1 MLETFAESWLALQ
14 CQMISGVVR
23 GVVVLGAADKGPFK
37 TAACWPP
44 KSQQPGYLLATAQ
57 AALAKRC
64 SVLHKQPAV
73 PEDNPATHH
82 YLACPLLMDGCLR
95 GVVALEIKSRPE
107 PQQQTALQ
115 LLQWGAACLT
125 ILIRQEAL
133 ATNDR
138 LVTTLN
144 LIATSFNTSRFQA
157 AATAVATELA
167 THLAC
172 ERVSLGFFKGRR
184 IRLEALSHSARF
196 DRKSNR
202 IKAVEAAMT
211 EALDQDSPI
220 AYPTDPDAP
229 LVTHAHGK
237 LSQFDGS
244 ALCTVPFAE
253 NGQLLGAFTLE
264 RAMDQPFESATVELV
279 ETVAALVGPLLA
291 IKRREDRWLLSK
303 IRQSLGTQWSK
314 LVGPRHS
321 GYKLTALLLS
331 ALLVFLTFAE
341 GDYRVTARASLEGA
355 VQRAMVASVDGY
367 VAQANVRA
375 GDVVQQ
381 GDGLFKL
388 DDRDLQ
394 LERLKWVSQQEQ
406 FLRQYRDALAQGERA
421 QVRILKARL
430 DQAEAQLALVDEQ
443 LARIKGIAP
452 FDGVVVSGDL
462 SQSLGAPVQKGQVLF
477 EIAPLERYRLVLQVD
492 ERDMGALAKGQGGQL
507 VLTSGASEGLPFTV
521 VKITPVS
528 AVVEGRNTF
537 SIEAQLSKTPKILRP
552 GMEGIGKI
560 NIGRRKLAWIW
571 SHSLTEWLRLQLWS
585 WWP

>member
-14 CQMISGVVR
+14 CQMIAGVVR
-23 GVVVLGAADKGPFK
+23 GVVVLGEADKGPFK
-37 TAACWPP
+37 TAACWPA
-44 KSQQPGYLLATAQ
+44 KSDQLDYLMTTAQ

-64 SVLHKQPAV
+64 SVLHNQPSVTAQKACQHV
-73 PEDNPATHH
+73 
-82 YLACPLLMDGCLR
+82 ACPLLIDGRLS
-95 GVVALEIKSRPE
+95 GVVALEIENRPE
-107 PQQQTALQ
+107 PQQQTVLQ

-144 LIATSFNTSRFQA
+144 LIATSSNTPRFQA

-167 THLAC
+167 TRLAC
-172 ERVSLGFFKGRR
+172 ERVSIGFLNRKRM
-184 IRLEALSHSARF
+184 RLEALSHSARF

-202 IKAVEAAMT
+202 IRAIEGAMT
-211 EALDQDSPI
+211 EALDQDSKI
-220 AYPTDPDAP
+220 VYPDPDVP
-229 LVTHAHGK
+229 LGTHAHGK
-237 LSQFDGS
+237 LSQFDGN

-253 NGQLLGAFTLE
+253 NGQPLGVITLE
-264 RAMDQPFESATVELV
+264 RAIEQPFDPATVELA

-291 IKRREDRWLLSK
+291 TKRREDRWLVSK
-303 IRQSLGTQWSK
+303 IWQSLATQWRK

-331 ALLVFLTFAE
+331 ALLAFLMVAE

-355 VQRAMVASVDGY
+355 VQRAMVAPLDGY
-367 VAQANVRA
+367 VAQARVRA

-381 GDGLFKL
+381 GEWLFKL

-406 FLRQYRDALAQGERA
+406 LLRQYRDALAQGERA
-421 QVRILKARL
+421 QVRIVKARL
-430 DQAEAQLALVDEQ
+430 DQAEAQLALVEEQ
-443 LARIKGIAP
+443 LIRIKGIAP

-462 SQSLGAPVQKGQVLF
+462 SQSLGAPVQKGQILF
-477 EIAPLERYRLVLQVD
+477 EIAPLEQYRLILQVD
-492 ERDMGALAKGQGGQL
+492 ERDMAALSKGQQGQL
-507 VLTSGASEGLPFTV
+507 VLASGAGKILPFTV
-521 VKITPVS
+521 AKITPVA

-537 SIEAQLSKTPKILRP
+537 RIEAQLSDTPNILRP

-560 NIGRRKLAWIW
+560 TVGHRKLIWIW
-571 SHSLTEWLRLQLWS
+571 THSLTEWLRLRLWS